1 MQLYI
6 RVADV
11 RRSNCTAPFSR
22 TAVGDGDR
30 RNTALAPGHRGSHP
44 SRRIGRV
51 HIPVTRRR
59 RSAVAG
65 GTLAVAVGVP
75 LGILMGVRRSIGLA
89 IDPILTALYVMPFS
103 AVIPLFVLWFG
114 IDQLVRLVFIF
125 AFTLPQVAIVC
136 YQGAKSTPTTLVE
149 VAKTHLA
156 TERQIFWKVIL
167 PHEVPFI
174 FTALRLG
181 VGLAIQGMVVSELLI
196 QSVGGLGYLIQ
207 FASASLDLATVL
219 AVVLFIMLLGTAAVY
234 LMQRIEASVAPW
246 REGIVADAG
255 GSNA

>member
-1 MQLYI
+1 MRI
-6 RVADV
+6 RIVSLMVVIGVWWFLSLGASRFGLPGPVQVAEAFIHLSSGGKLGKALTV
-11 RRSNCTAPFSR
+11 TLSAFAIGSIA
-22 TAVGDGDR
+22 AV
-30 RNTALAPGHRGSHP
+30 L
-44 SRRIGRV
+44 
-51 HIPVTRRR
+51 
-59 RSAVAG
+59 
-65 GTLAVAVGVP
+65 VGVP
-75 LGILMGVRRSIGLA
+75 VGILMGVRRSIGLA

>member
-1 MQLYI
+1 MIARLGSLAVVIAVWWFLSLGASSLGLPGPSQVFQAFMTLLSGGKLLS
-6 RVADV
+6 ALGLTL
-11 RRSNCTAPFSR
+11 TAF
-22 TAVGDGDR
+22 ALGG
-30 RNTALAPGHRGSHP
+30 ALA
-44 SRRIGRV
+44 V
-51 HIPVTRRR
+51 V
-59 RSAVAG
+59 
-65 GTLAVAVGVP
+65 VGVP
-75 LGILMGVRRSIGLA
+75 LGLLMGVRRSIGLA
-89 IDPILTALYVMPFS
+89 IDPILTAFYVMPFS

-136 YQGAKSTPTTLVE
+136 YHGAKSTPTTLIE
-149 VAKTHLA
+149 VARTHLA

-181 VGLAIQGMVVSELLI
+181 VGLAVQGMVVAELLI
-196 QSVGGLGYLIQ
+196 QSVGGLGYLMQ
-207 FASASLDLATVL
+207 SASASLDLATVL
-219 AVVLFIMLLGTAAVY
+219 AVVLFIMLLGTALVY

-246 REGIVADAG
+246 RAGIVADHG

>member
-1 MQLYI
+1 MTA
-6 RVADV
+6 RVASLV
-11 RRSNCTAPFSR
+11 VVIAVWWFVSLGASTFGMPGPIQVLQAFMTLLSGGKLLSALSLTLTAF
-22 TAVGDGDR
+22 
-30 RNTALAPGHRGSHP
+30 AL
-44 SRRIGRV
+44 
-51 HIPVTRRR
+51 
-59 RSAVAG
+59 G

-167 PHEVPFI
+167 PHEIPFI

-246 REGIVADAG
+246 REGIAADAG